1 MKRIEKFGAFV
12 ALSGAE
18 LTGLVH
24 LSELSDDFIKDP
36 AQHLQLGQSE
46 LPMLVE
52 YTWSM
57 MLWPR

>member
-24 LSELSDDFIKDP
+24 LSELSDDFVKDP
-36 AQHLQLGQSE
+36 AQHLQMGQGKPACYGDQWRKRV
-46 LPMLVE
+46 LD
-52 YTWSM
+52 
-57 MLWPR
+57 